1 MARHGAGGARGAH
14 PVADEE
20 DDEREL
26 EPVQHAHAHVLPAPR
41 GSARWAPAQ
50 GRRGTVAANASLR
63 HASSERSVTAPTNGR
78 ISNKQCCSEAFGA
91 TAFILAAARTM
102 PILRRDI
109 VGPRV
114 STRTAPPRGTR
125 TVARPLR
132 PRCRQQIGW
141 ARREAAGGTAGTVCC
156 RSVRVGTDRP
166 PPRSAARRRPRS
178 LPVSGRSVPD
188 LTRVTGLGGGLG
200 ATPGR
205 SPWP

>member
-156 RSVRVGTDRP
+156 RSVVLQVDGSA
-166 PPRSAARRRPRS
+166 SAAESARFWTVCGRFNARHGSRRWTRGNTRS
-178 LPVSGRSVPD
+178 LSMA
-188 LTRVTGLGGGLG
+188 LK
-200 ATPGR
+200 
-205 SPWP
+205 